1 MFYWI
6 PNIFKALLGILVA
19 ISGYLTYCKLKSAV
33 SIKKKKNRA
42 VRVQEKEEDYGTP
55 VAPI

>member
-19 ISGYLTYCKLKSAV
+19 ISGYLTYCILKSDV
-33 SIKKKKNRA
+33 SIKKKKKRS

-55 VAPI
+55 VAHV

>member
-6 PNIFKALLGILVA
+6 PNIFKGMLAIVVA
-19 ISGYLTYCKLKSAV
+19 IGGYLTYCKLKSDL
-33 SIKKKKNRA
+33 SIKKKKKRPI
-42 VRVQEKEEDYGTP
+42 RVEEKEEDYGTP

>member
-6 PNIFKALLGILVA
+6 PNIFKAMLGILVA
-19 ISGYLTYCKLKSAV
+19 ISGYLTYCKLKSDV
-33 SIKKKKNRA
+33 SIKKKNKRS

-55 VAPI
+55 VAHV

>member
-6 PNIFKALLGILVA
+6 PNIFKAMLGILVA
-19 ISGYLTYCKLKSAV
+19 ISGYLTYCKLKSDV
-33 SIKKKKNRA
+33 SIKKKKKRS

-55 VAPI
+55 VAHV

>member
-6 PNIFKALLGILVA
+6 PNIFKGILAIVVA
-19 ISGYLTYCKLKSAV
+19 IVGYLTYCKFM
-33 SIKKKKNRA
+33 KKKKQPI
-42 VRVQEKEEDYGTP
+42 RVEEKEEDYGTP